1 MKELARTI
9 SLALVDAMEG
19 LVSVIKFVNRNS
31 EELVM
36 FLKAL
41 VAGFIAMKS
50 VAIIN
55 KKLLG
60 AYAIVTGTATTA
72 TLALNSAMKKNLLF
86 FGVSALISGIALF
99 RKELG
104 LVGEEIE
111 KVAGKIEQNPF
122 LMRGS
127 IDDPNTLV
135 TATGMDTSGA
145 SIVDEA
151 KRASKA

>member
-1 MKELARTI
+1 M
-9 SLALVDAMEG
+9 
-19 LVSVIKFVNRNS
+19 
-31 EELVM
+31 
-36 FLKAL
+36 
-41 VAGFIAMKS
+41 
-50 VAIIN
+50 
-55 KKLLG
+55 
-60 AYAIVTGTATTA
+60 
-72 TLALNSAMKKNLLF
+72 
-86 FGVSALISGIALF
+86 SALISGIALF

-145 SIVDEA
+145 SIVDRQ
-151 KRASKA
+151 KKKKK

>member
-1 MKELARTI
+1 
-9 SLALVDAMEG
+9 MEC
-19 LVSVIKFVNRNS
+19 LP
-31 EELVM
+31 
-36 FLKAL
+36 
-41 VAGFIAMKS
+41 
-50 VAIIN
+50 
-55 KKLLG
+55 
-60 AYAIVTGTATTA
+60 
-72 TLALNSAMKKNLLF
+72 
-86 FGVSALISGIALF
+86 ISGIALF

-145 SIVDEA
+145 SIVDRQ
-151 KRASKA
+151 KRAKAKPKEGEMNDFQKLQAEMNQKLKLAKIDDEAQRRLEEAVFGTTMQENLKQRALF